1 MKNSQTNKDNDSQS
15 FGINQPFHSAD
26 AEYFFLGDIDP
37 EEYIDD
43 YNREKDSE
51 QVADNELSVGADA
64 GWLASDAELHY
75 NREKDS
81 EQIAQWEE
89 DMYKQMYLDSIA
101 RNTPLKEYKVMHS
114 NAGYYIGTSY
124 EENVGDGMHP
134 IYVEFPFERLSGYYP
149 TKELASQ
156 SLINYNI

>member
-1 MKNSQTNKDNDSQS
+1 M
-15 FGINQPFHSAD
+15 
-26 AEYFFLGDIDP
+26 FL
-37 EEYIDD
+37 E
-43 YNREKDSE
+43 RF
-51 QVADNELSVGADA
+51 
-64 GWLASDAELHY
+64 
-75 NREKDS
+75 
-81 EQIAQWEE
+81 
-89 DMYKQMYLDSIA
+89 A

>member
-51 QVADNELSVGADA
+51 QV
-64 GWLASDAELHY
+64 
-75 NREKDS
+75 
-81 EQIAQWEE
+81 AQWEE

>member
-43 YNREKDSE
+43 
-51 QVADNELSVGADA
+51 
-64 GWLASDAELHY
+64 Y